1 MLGPQ
6 EYQRLL
12 TPEQEIEL
20 ARRVHG
26 DDPVAARASRDELV
40 LHNLGLVGKIVGRMA
55 NHWRSLEYD
64 DLFSEALV
72 ALVQVAERYDPDTH
86 HTRFSTYA
94 VPDIR
99 GRLRNF
105 ASQKLTRRSGSI
117 PDLDNQ
123 ADPTQ
128 PALERIISDEEFGI
142 AVSALARLAPLKAYV
157 IARRYGI
164 GELEVSSLRDI
175 ASDVGCSYEYVRQL
189 ERKAISQLSLKTR
202 V

>member
-1 MLGPQ
+1 MIRPQ

-26 DDPVAARASRDELV
+26 DDPADAVAARDELV
-40 LHNLGLVGKIVGRMA
+40 LCNLGLVGKIVGRMA
-55 NHWRSLEYD
+55 NHWRHLEYD

-105 ASQKLTRRSGSI
+105 VSQKASRRAGSFLA
-117 PDLDNQ
+117 LDNQ
-123 ADPTQ
+123 ADPAP
-128 PALERIISDEEFGI
+128 PALERIITDEEFGV
-142 AVSALARLAPLKAYV
+142 AVTALGKLAPLKAYV

-164 GELEVSSLRDI
+164 GEPEVSTMREIARDI
-175 ASDVGCSYEYVRQL
+175 GCTYEYVRQL
-189 ERKAISQLSLKTR
+189 ELKAISQLSLKTR